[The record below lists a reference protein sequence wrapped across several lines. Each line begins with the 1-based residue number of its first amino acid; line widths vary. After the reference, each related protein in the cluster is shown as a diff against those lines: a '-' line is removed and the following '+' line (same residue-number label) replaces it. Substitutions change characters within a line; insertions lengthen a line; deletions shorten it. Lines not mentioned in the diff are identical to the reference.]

1 MVYNRA
7 LAGRNSTRIMPRR
20 KQLNGHKTNGHDLSR
35 HNLGDTRRSDRKLGA
50 RKLNGHRLN
59 GHKLNGHKLD
69 AQQLNG
75 DKLNGRGLDGA
86 GPLYVVR
93 RSGIHG
99 RGVFAA
105 RDIPKGTRILE
116 YRGVRIS
123 YDRAAELYS
132 EDEDQPTHT
141 FLFEIDDDTVIDAG
155 QRGNA
160 ARWINH
166 SCAPNCEAVDEGG
179 RIYIEATRRIRAG
192 EELGYDYN
200 ITLEERHTAA
210 ERRRWA
216 CLCGARICRGTLLA
230 DKR

>member
-7 LAGRNSTRIMPRR
+7 LAGRNSIRIMPRR

-35 HNLGDTRRSDRKLGA
+35 HNLSDTQRGDRKLGA
-50 RKLNGHRLN
+50 RKLNGHTLNGHELN
-59 GHKLNGHKLD
+59 GHKLNGHAVD
-69 AQQLNG
+69 QQ
-75 DKLNGRGLDGA
+75 RGDGA

-105 RDIPKGTRILE
+105 RDIPKGARILE

-141 FLFEIDDDTVIDAG
+141 FLFEIDEETVIDAG

-179 RIYIEATRRIRAG
+179 RIYIEAIRRIRAG

-216 CLCGARICRGTLLA
+216 CLCGTRLCRGTLLA
-230 DKR
+230 AKR

>member
-1 MVYNRA
+1 MRLSPRIVYNPP
-7 LAGRNSTRIMPRR
+7 LAGRNAIRIMPRR
-20 KQLNGHKTNGHDLSR
+20 KQLIGHKVNGY
-35 HNLGDTRRSDRKLGA
+35 
-50 RKLNGHRLN
+50 
-59 GHKLNGHKLD
+59 KLNGHKLD
-69 AQQLNG
+69 TQ
-75 DKLNGRGLDGA
+75 KLNGHRRDGHKLNGHRLDGA

-105 RDIPKGTRILE
+105 RDIPKGARILE

-132 EDEDQPTHT
+132 EYEDQPTHT

-179 RIYIEATRRIRAG
+179 RIYIEAIRRIRAG